1 MFDQILHFI
10 FGTGVCTAFDPITLT
25 GLAVSLGGSIFGA
38 AGSASANRKRQ
49 AALDAQKAESN
60 AFFNK
65 ELYQDELNRS
75 ENQAV
80 MRTLANQFKD
90 QNKQNQATAAIT
102 GATPEVAVA
111 QQGQMNKSYADVANR
126 IAGNAS
132 MRKDNVRRQ
141 WMGDKRQLY
150 AMQDA
155 LDADRQSTWSNFAT
169 NASQLGGNAI
179 GMLGGGSNAASAVS
193 AAAPKVELN
202 TNLLNK
208 IGQDGERMFNQLNR

>member
-1 MFDQILHFI
+1 MFESILHFI
-10 FGTGVCTAFDPITLT
+10 YGVNVSTAFDPITLT
-25 GLAVSLGGSIFGA
+25 SLAISLGGSIFGA
-38 AGSASANRKRQ
+38 AGSANANAKRQ
-49 AALDAQKAESN
+49 AALDQQKAESN

-80 MRTLANQFKD
+80 MRTLADRYKD

-102 GATPEVAVA
+102 GATPEMAVA
-111 QQGQMNKSYADVANR
+111 QQGAMNKSYADVANR

-150 AMQDA
+150 GMQDA
-155 LDADRQSTWSNFAT
+155 LDANRQSTWANFAT

-179 GMLGGGSNAASAVS
+179 GVMASKTPTTALAGVTAPAAILPDDV
-193 AAAPKVELN
+193 KID
-202 TNLLNK
+202 TNLYPATT
-208 IGQDGERMFNQLNR
+208 